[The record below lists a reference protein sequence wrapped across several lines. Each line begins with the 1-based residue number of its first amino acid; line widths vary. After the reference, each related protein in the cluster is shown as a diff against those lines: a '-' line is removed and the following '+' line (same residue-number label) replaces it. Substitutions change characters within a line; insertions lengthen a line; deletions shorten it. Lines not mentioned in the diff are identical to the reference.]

1 MKLNVQRRALLKK
14 SETKKIRYEGNIPAV
29 LYVQGKAVDTLVVNG
44 PEFTALLRSVL
55 PGRLSTTIFTLVDD
69 KGKQRKAIIKEIQY
83 QPTTYAVVHLDFEEL
98 CDDVAVRVKVP
109 IEFVGAADCAGIK
122 LGGVLRQ
129 VIRTARVRCLP
140 KDIPA
145 LFQVDVRDLKLYDTK
160 RLSDVTI
167 PNTIKLLNDPK
178 QVIVV
183 IAKR

>member
-1 MKLNVQRRALLKK
+1 
-14 SETKKIRYEGNIPAV
+14 
-29 LYVQGKAVDTLVVNG
+29 
-44 PEFTALLRSVL
+44 
-55 PGRLSTTIFTLVDD
+55 
-69 KGKQRKAIIKEIQY
+69 
-83 QPTTYAVVHLDFEEL
+83 
-98 CDDVAVRVKVP
+98 VP